1 MTTERPFMQK
11 LDKLLNGI
19 ENFFA
24 GLRVSQLPADCVA
37 YETFPDHINAAVVAC
52 RIAKNDKGGWSI
64 FLGEGGKHKIGNYA
78 SYDRARHVAEDLNFF
93 LVEDAK

>member
-1 MTTERPFMQK
+1 MQK
-11 LDKLLNGI
+11 LEKLLNGI

-37 YETFPDHINAAVVAC
+37 YETFPDHANAAVVAC
-52 RIAKNDKGGWSI
+52 RGR
-64 FLGEGGKHKIGNYA
+64 KHKIGNYA
-78 SYDRARHVAEDLNFF
+78 SYAHARHAAEDLNFF

>member
-1 MTTERPFMQK
+1 MQK
-11 LDKLLNGI
+11 LEKILNGI

-37 YETFPDHINAAVVAC
+37 YETFPDHANAAVVAC
-52 RIAKNDKGGWSI
+52 RIEKNDVGGWSI
-64 FLGEGGKHKIGNYA
+64 FLGEGRKHKIGNYA
-78 SYDRARHVAEDLNFF
+78 SYAHARHAAEDLNFF

>member
-1 MTTERPFMQK
+1 MQK
-11 LDKLLNGI
+11 LEKLLNGI

-37 YETFPDHINAAVVAC
+37 YETFPDHANAAVVAC
-52 RIAKNDKGGWSI
+52 RIEKNDVGGWSI
-64 FLGEGGKHKIGNYA
+64 FLGEGRKHKIGNYA
-78 SYDRARHVAEDLNFF
+78 SYAHARHAAEGLNFF